1 MRVDPRAGSGPLFP
15 ALQHRG
21 IPGVHLGPLDYGDMA
36 IVGNGPEGCPVS
48 VGVEYKKLP
57 DLIQCIDNGRFVG
70 HQLPGMLAHYNVIWL
85 LVEGIW
91 RERSDGI
98 IEAPRG
104 QHWSPLISGTGKAMA
119 SSLEGFLLTMEQKV
133 GIKVMRTGTA
143 SQTVDWL
150 YHMNRW
156 WTHKDWEEH
165 RAHLA
170 FDNSSALALIRKP
183 NLVRRVAKELPGVG
197 MGRSGPVAK
206 HFRTVLDMAVAG
218 AEEWEGIE
226 GIGKVT
232 AQRVVKMI
240 QQGEGE

>member
-15 ALQHRG
+15 LLQARG
-21 IPGVHLGPLDYGDMA
+21 VPGVHLGPLDYGDMA

-57 DLIQCIDNGRFVG
+57 DMLQCIDNGRFVG
-70 HQLPGMLAHYNVIWL
+70 HQLPGMLNHYDVIIL

-98 IEAPRG
+98 IEVPHG
-104 QHWSPLISGTGKAMA
+104 SNGWSQIRVGNGSAMSSG
-119 SSLEGFLLTMEQKV
+119 LEGFLNTMQFKV
-133 GIKVMRTGTA
+133 GIKVLRTGTT
-143 SQTVDWL
+143 SQTVHAL

-156 WTHKDWEEH
+156 WTTKEWEEH

-170 FDNSSALALIRKP
+170 FDNSQALALIRKP
-183 NLVRRVAKELPGVG
+183 NLVRRVAKELPGIG

-206 HFRTVLDMAVAG
+206 RFASVLDMAM
-218 AEEWEGIE
+218 AEAEDWQQIE

-232 AQRVVKMI
+232 AERVVKAI
-240 QQGEGE
+240 QEGVE